1 MKINSMM
8 IFFLMVVFGQG
19 FARADTVYVDGVPLF
34 VLPVSESVLIIDT
47 PEVNSYWIGSAD
59 SSNSVRSVPIV
70 EVGFNLSEPRV
81 QSEPGRGN
89 IRVGD
94 IFDIDLIGN
103 GLLGYTSNDDLIL
116 GFGFN
121 TQLSGIGGLQF
132 LGSTIN
138 PLFDDTSVDVGLDAA
153 GVAFPGLDVSTVGS
167 AFSLATL
174 HFQALSAGNVSL
186 AVVSDLA
193 DLNQGLIFWDQAAVA
208 IDSNLSLNVSAVP
221 LPPSA
226 VLFISAGLFTVIGRR
241 KKQL

>member
-1 MKINSMM
+1 MKINSKM

-34 VLPVSESVLIIDT
+34 VLPISGSVLTTDA
-47 PEVNSYWIGSAD
+47 PAVNWNWICSCSYSD
-59 SSNSVRSVPIV
+59 SVNIQSVD
-70 EVGFNLSEPRV
+70 VGFNLSEPRV

-103 GLLGYTSNDDLIL
+103 GLLGYTSRDDLIL

-121 TQLSGIGGLQF
+121 TKLTGVGGLQF

-138 PLFDDTSVDVGLDAA
+138 PLFDDSSADVGLDAA
-153 GVAFPGLDVSTVGS
+153 GFAFPGLDVNAIGST
-167 AFSLATL
+167 FSLATL
-174 HFQALSAGNVSL
+174 HFQALSAGSASI

-193 DLNQGLIFWDQAAVA
+193 DFNQGLFFLDQGAIS
-208 IDSNLSLNVSAVP
+208 IDSSLNLNVAAVP

-241 KKQL
+241 KKSL